1 MTDEPGTGMVGLF
14 WIVEEAGRAVLISH
28 AVRLTEAVSYGDMLT
43 VEMGHA
49 EFWSELARR
58 GGRSLSAAG
67 IPSVPIW
74 SDYDEWPRGRV
85 LYDGAGRAFV
95 IRADRQILGST
106 LLRLIADRFQA
117 PVKGTQV
124 FSDDHYRSVRRVPV
138 VGGDGLLCK

>member
-14 WIVEEAGRAVLISH
+14 WIVEDDGRAVLIAH
-28 AVRLTEAVSYGDMLT
+28 AVRLTEAVAYGDMLT

-49 EFWSELARR
+49 EFWSDLAGR

-67 IPSVPIW
+67 ISSVPIW

-85 LYDGAGRAFV
+85 LYDGAARAFV
-95 IRADRQILGST
+95 IRADRQILGSAF
-106 LLRLIADRFQA
+106 LRLIVDRFYA
-117 PVKGTQV
+117 PIKETQV

-138 VGGDGLLCK
+138 VGCDGLPCR